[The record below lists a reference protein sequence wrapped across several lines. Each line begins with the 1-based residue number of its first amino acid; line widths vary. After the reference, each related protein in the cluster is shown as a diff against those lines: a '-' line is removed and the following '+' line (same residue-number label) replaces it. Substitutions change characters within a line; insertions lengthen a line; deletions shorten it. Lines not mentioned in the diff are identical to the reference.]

1 MLINLIN
8 FLEVKILKKRHKKKR
23 RWIAYSIISV
33 ILIAILLVMVT
44 PVKGIIVERA
54 MPTAAMQKAEY
65 ESNKKVAREKYG
77 VKVTKKESEPK
88 KNNEEAS
95 FETDTMSSSSSSSSK
110 KSKYITYTVKAGD
123 NLTMLAEE
131 YNTTIEEIMQVNGLT
146 QRTVST
152 GTTLKIPKN
161 SVR

>member
-1 MLINLIN
+1 M
-8 FLEVKILKKRHKKKR
+8 KKRHKKKR

-77 VKVTKKESEPK
+77 VKVTKKESELK

-95 FETDTMSSSSSSSSK
+95 FETDTMSSSSSSK

>member
-44 PVKGIIVERA
+44 SVKGIIVERA

-95 FETDTMSSSSSSSSK
+95 FETDTMSSSSSSK

>member
-44 PVKGIIVERA
+44 PVKEIIVERA

-88 KNNEEAS
+88 KDNEEAS
-95 FETDTMSSSSSSSSK
+95 FETDTMSSSSK

-123 NLTMLAEE
+123 NLTMLAGK

-152 GTTLKIPKN
+152 GITLKIPKN

>member
-1 MLINLIN
+1 M
-8 FLEVKILKKRHKKKR
+8 KKRHKKKR

-44 PVKGIIVERA
+44 PIKGIIVERA

-95 FETDTMSSSSSSSSK
+95 FETDTMSSSSSSK

-123 NLTMLAEE
+123 NLTILAEE

>member
-54 MPTAAMQKAEY
+54 MPTAVMQKAEY

-95 FETDTMSSSSSSSSK
+95 FETDTMSSSSSSSK

>member
-1 MLINLIN
+1 M
-8 FLEVKILKKRHKKKR
+8 KKRHRKKR

-65 ESNKKVAREKYG
+65 ESNKKVTREKYG

-95 FETDTMSSSSSSSSK
+95 FETDTMSSSSK

-131 YNTTIEEIMQVNGLT
+131 YNTTIEEIMQINGLT

>member
-8 FLEVKILKKRHKKKR
+8 FLEVKILKKIHKKKR

-33 ILIAILLVMVT
+33 ILITILLVMVT
-44 PVKGIIVERA
+44 PVKGIIVKRA
-54 MPTAAMQKAEY
+54 MPTTAMQKAEY

-95 FETDTMSSSSSSSSK
+95 FETDTMSSSSSSK

>member
-1 MLINLIN
+1 M
-8 FLEVKILKKRHKKKR
+8 KKRHKKKR

-95 FETDTMSSSSSSSSK
+95 FETDTMSSSSSSK

-123 NLTMLAEE
+123 NLTILAEE

>member
-44 PVKGIIVERA
+44 PVKGIIVKRA

-77 VKVTKKESEPK
+77 VKVTKKESELK

-95 FETDTMSSSSSSSSK
+95 FETDTMSSSSSSK

>member
-23 RWIAYSIISV
+23 RWIVYSIISV

-65 ESNKKVAREKYG
+65 ESNKRVAREKYG

-95 FETDTMSSSSSSSSK
+95 FETDTMSSSSK

>member
-77 VKVTKKESEPK
+77 VKVTKKESELK

-95 FETDTMSSSSSSSSK
+95 FETDTMSSSSSSK

>member
-1 MLINLIN
+1 M
-8 FLEVKILKKRHKKKR
+8 KKRHKKKR

-44 PVKGIIVERA
+44 PIKGIIVERA
-54 MPTAAMQKAEY
+54 IPTAAMQKAEY

-95 FETDTMSSSSSSSSK
+95 FETDTMSSSSSSK

>member
-1 MLINLIN
+1 M
-8 FLEVKILKKRHKKKR
+8 KKRHKKKR
-23 RWIAYSIISV
+23 RWVAYSIISV

-95 FETDTMSSSSSSSSK
+95 FETDTMSSSSSSK

>member
-95 FETDTMSSSSSSSSK
+95 FETDTMSSSSSSK

-123 NLTMLAEE
+123 NLTILAEE

>member
-95 FETDTMSSSSSSSSK
+95 FETDTMSSSSSSK
-110 KSKYITYTVKAGD
+110 KSKYITYTGKAGD
-123 NLTMLAEE
+123 NLAMLAEE

>member
-1 MLINLIN
+1 M
-8 FLEVKILKKRHKKKR
+8 KKRHKKKR

-44 PVKGIIVERA
+44 PIKGIIVERA

-95 FETDTMSSSSSSSSK
+95 FETDTMSSSSSSK

>member
-95 FETDTMSSSSSSSSK
+95 FETDTMSSSSK

>member
-1 MLINLIN
+1 
-8 FLEVKILKKRHKKKR
+8 
-23 RWIAYSIISV
+23 
-33 ILIAILLVMVT
+33 MVT

-95 FETDTMSSSSSSSSK
+95 FETDTMSSSSK

-131 YNTTIEEIMQVNGLT
+131 YNTTIEEIMQINGLT

>member
-1 MLINLIN
+1 M
-8 FLEVKILKKRHKKKR
+8 KILKKRHKKKR

-95 FETDTMSSSSSSSSK
+95 FETDTMSSSSSSK

-123 NLTMLAEE
+123 NLTILAEE

>member
-44 PVKGIIVERA
+44 PIKGIIVERA

-95 FETDTMSSSSSSSSK
+95 FETDTMSSSSSSK

>member
-44 PVKGIIVERA
+44 PIKGIIVERA

-95 FETDTMSSSSSSSSK
+95 FETDTMSSSSSSK

-123 NLTMLAEE
+123 NLTILAEE

>member
-1 MLINLIN
+1 M
-8 FLEVKILKKRHKKKR
+8 KKRHKKKR

-88 KNNEEAS
+88 KNNEEES
-95 FETDTMSSSSSSSSK
+95 FETDTMSSSSSK

>member
-95 FETDTMSSSSSSSSK
+95 FETDTMSSSSSSK

-131 YNTTIEEIMQVNGLT
+131 YNTTIEEIMQINGLT

>member
-65 ESNKKVAREKYG
+65 ESNKRVAREKYG
-77 VKVTKKESEPK
+77 VVVVL
-88 KNNEEAS
+88 KNLS
-95 FETDTMSSSSSSSSK
+95 
-110 KSKYITYTVKAGD
+110 I
-123 NLTMLAEE
+123 LL
-131 YNTTIEEIMQVNGLT
+131 IQ
-146 QRTVST
+146 
-152 GTTLKIPKN
+152 LKQAII
-161 SVR
+161 

>member
-8 FLEVKILKKRHKKKR
+8 FLEVKILKKIHKKKR

-44 PVKGIIVERA
+44 PVKGIIVKRA

-95 FETDTMSSSSSSSSK
+95 FETDTMSSSSYK
-110 KSKYITYTVKAGD
+110 KSKYINYTVKANN
-123 NLTMLAEE
+123 NLKMLTKE
-131 YNTTIEEIMQVNGLT
+131 YNLLKKKLKQKKIMNKQV
-146 QRTVST
+146 
-152 GTTLKIPKN
+152 LKQIQ
-161 SVR
+161 

>member
-88 KNNEEAS
+88 KDNEEAS
-95 FETDTMSSSSSSSSK
+95 FETDTMSSSSK

>member
-95 FETDTMSSSSSSSSK
+95 FETDTMSSSSSSSK

>member
-8 FLEVKILKKRHKKKR
+8 FLEVKILKKRHRKKR

-95 FETDTMSSSSSSSSK
+95 FETDTMSSSSK

-131 YNTTIEEIMQVNGLT
+131 YNTTIEEIMQINGLT

>member
-95 FETDTMSSSSSSSSK
+95 FETDTMSSSNK

>member
-1 MLINLIN
+1 M
-8 FLEVKILKKRHKKKR
+8 KILKKRHKKKR

-65 ESNKKVAREKYG
+65 ESNKKVARKKYG

-95 FETDTMSSSSSSSSK
+95 FETDTMSSSSK